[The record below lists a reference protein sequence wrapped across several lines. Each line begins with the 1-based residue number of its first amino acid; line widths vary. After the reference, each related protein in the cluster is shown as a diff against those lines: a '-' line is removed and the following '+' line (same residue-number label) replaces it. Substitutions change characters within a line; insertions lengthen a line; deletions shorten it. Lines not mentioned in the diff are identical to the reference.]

1 MFFFSS
7 RRRQTS
13 CALVTEFRRVLFR
26 SQSRVFAVAPSAQGH
41 HPSPSPACGRRWR
54 EAPDEGASAASC
66 SCSCIQQRQT
76 SKAALRFARAPSS
89 ALRAPSPVKREKGC
103 ISNPPLR
110 FNPPRSEEHTSEL
123 QSLLRLSYAVFFLK

>member
-1 MFFFSS
+1 MIL
-7 RRRQTS
+7 RPPRTKRT
-13 CALVTEFRRVLFR
+13 VNLFPYNTHIR
-26 SQSRVFAVAPSAQGH
+26 S
-41 HPSPSPACGRRWR
+41 SPSPACGRRWR

-110 FNPPRSEEHTSEL
+110 FKIGRASVWARGCQAVLCFVVDVLL
-123 QSLLRLSYAVFFLK
+123 QKNKRKHSQK

>member
-1 MFFFSS
+1 MRISDWSS
-7 RRRQTS
+7 DVCS
-13 CALVTEFRRVLFR
+13 SDL
-26 SQSRVFAVAPSAQGH
+26 SAQGH

-110 FNPPRSEEHTSEL
+110 FNPPARSEERQVGKKCVS
-123 QSLLRLSYAVFFLK
+123 QCRSRLSPAHSKKKQKKT